1 MAGFCVRTGL
11 LQDYLYRALRE
22 LSKGN
27 LQDDPDR
34 GGAQETDKRAQA
46 YGFLVKLREEAEP
59 QPTNGL
65 VARVVYQLDEMGFDE
80 LYAEFAEL
88 TAEAT
93 GDPGGVASE
102 TIFRGVLHSEEF
114 SNLQFRVYK
123 NVDSKNTVSA
133 KLRDLLKKCATKSEK
148 DQLRVLRKIW
158 RDWIRSERQ
167 IYWRERLRPC
177 EEPLRYMTV
186 IVDGATQSYCKI
198 PSFQGTSVTRA
209 AGVRRGARAKSHF
222 VVGASAAGSSL
233 SGRSSTGTPSSS
245 FS

>member
-46 YGFLVKLREEAEP
+46 
-59 QPTNGL
+59 NGL

-198 PSFQGTSVTRA
+198 PSFQGTAVTRA